1 VPVTSPLPS
10 GALVVEG
17 TVHLDEAAELTGF
30 VVPEGPYETL
40 AGFVLAQLGH
50 LPTPGERVRH
60 EGWELQVVEMDR
72 RRIASIRVTP
82 PKDAR

>member
-1 VPVTSPLPS
+1 
-10 GALVVEG
+10 VVEG

-30 VVPEGPYETL
+30 HVPEGPYETL

-50 LPTPGERVRH
+50 LPQAGERVRH
-60 EGWELQVVEMDR
+60 EGWELEVLEMDR

-82 PKDAR
+82 PKDER